1 MCDDKMKTGE
11 FKGMY
16 MRILPEW
23 YVIESIKKNL
33 HKKDGQWRLGG
44 EAAKRGIMRYGRYRG
59 LYVQSVPHHYL
70 QWACNH
76 AISHKWH
83 MPAIDEE
90 CRRRGIFQNY
100 AHRGQ
105 SKDKAIDID

>member
-1 MCDDKMKTGE
+1 LELNQTVVKRRPCGVARHPSKSRLRFE
-11 FKGMY
+11 KG
-16 MRILPEW
+16 
-23 YVIESIKKNL
+23 
-33 HKKDGQWRLGG
+33 
-44 EAAKRGIMRYGRYRG
+44 
-59 LYVQSVPHHYL
+59 PHDYL

-83 MPAIDEE
+83 MPAIDKE

-105 SKDKAIDID
+105 SKDKAINID